1 MMDSFISKFQSVE
14 ITRERFGELLTAE
27 RDAERLK
34 SMIRQKVE
42 RYEALTYT
50 ELLVLVDF
58 LCIKEK
64 ATAEPDESEEEEN
77 G

>member
-1 MMDSFISKFQSVE
+1 MMDSLVSKFQSVE

-42 RYEALTYT
+42 RYEAFTYT

-58 LCIKEK
+58 LGIKEK